1 MRRTYFSIFCGL
13 FAIILQS
20 LLVSC
25 DEHEPT
31 DHQLHVGYVLCDDHS
46 CMDTQTYFSQ
56 STKKAVGVIF
66 AEATDEHPALAVM
79 LQETRGAFCDSLGLE
94 NGTSQDISAFDG
106 HTNTIAMFQSKLK
119 KTGKGGPIAET
130 MFHFHS
136 GGQSDYIPSV
146 AEQRLLVKSAAYI
159 NGIIEKLGGIP
170 IDKTDDTWYWTSTEV
185 KENPGYQAWLC
196 STTGGGIIETPKTE
210 IHKARAIVRI
220 NYPVH

>member
-79 LQETRGAFCDSLGLE
+79 LQETQGAFCDSLGLE

-119 KTGKGGPIAET
+119 KQVRAAQLQKPCFIFTAEGKVTIYLAW
-130 MFHFHS
+130 
-136 GGQSDYIPSV
+136 QNN
-146 AEQRLLVKSAAYI
+146 AY
-159 NGIIEKLGGIP
+159 
-170 IDKTDDTWYWTSTEV
+170 W
-185 KENPGYQAWLC
+185 
-196 STTGGGIIETPKTE
+196 
-210 IHKARAIVRI
+210 
-220 NYPVH
+220 

>member
-46 CMDTQTYFSQ
+46 CMDTQAYFSQ

-79 LQETRGAFCDSLGLE
+79 LQETRGLFVTLWDWRMVQVRIFPLSMAIPIPLPC
-94 NGTSQDISAFDG
+94 
-106 HTNTIAMFQSKLK
+106 SKASLK
-119 KTGKGGPIAET
+119 KQVRAAQLQKPCFIFTAEGKVTIYLAW
-130 MFHFHS
+130 
-136 GGQSDYIPSV
+136 QNN
-146 AEQRLLVKSAAYI
+146 AY
-159 NGIIEKLGGIP
+159 
-170 IDKTDDTWYWTSTEV
+170 W
-185 KENPGYQAWLC
+185 
-196 STTGGGIIETPKTE
+196 
-210 IHKARAIVRI
+210 
-220 NYPVH
+220 

>member
-79 LQETRGAFCDSLGLE
+79 LQETRGLFVTLWDWRMAQVRIFPLSMA
-94 NGTSQDISAFDG
+94 I
-106 HTNTIAMFQSKLK
+106 
-119 KTGKGGPIAET
+119 P
-130 MFHFHS
+130 
-136 GGQSDYIPSV
+136 IPS
-146 AEQRLLVKSAAYI
+146 
-159 NGIIEKLGGIP
+159 P
-170 IDKTDDTWYWTSTEV
+170 
-185 KENPGYQAWLC
+185 C
-196 STTGGGIIETPKTE
+196 S
-210 IHKARAIVRI
+210 KAS
-220 NYPVH
+220 

>member
-1 MRRTYFSIFCGL
+1 
-13 FAIILQS
+13 
-20 LLVSC
+20 
-25 DEHEPT
+25 
-31 DHQLHVGYVLCDDHS
+31 
-46 CMDTQTYFSQ
+46 MDTQTYFSQ

-119 KTGKGGPIAET
+119 KTGKGCPIAET

-170 IDKTDDTWYWTSTEV
+170 IDNLYRGQGESRLSGMVMLHYRWRYYRDTKDRDS
-185 KENPGYQAWLC
+185 
-196 STTGGGIIETPKTE
+196 
-210 IHKARAIVRI
+210 
-220 NYPVH
+220 

>member
-46 CMDTQTYFSQ
+46 SMDAQTFFNQ
-56 STKKAVGVIF
+56 SAKKAVGVIF
-66 AEATDEHPALAVM
+66 AEATDEHPALAVI
-79 LQETRGAFCDSLGLE
+79 LKETQGVFCDSLGLE
-94 NGTSQDISAFDG
+94 NGTSKDISAYDG
-106 HTNTIAMFQSKLK
+106 LTNTISMFQSKVK
-119 KTGKGGPIAET
+119 DTGKGCPIADT
-130 MFHFHS
+130 MFHFHQ

-146 AEQRLLVKSAAYI
+146 AEQRLLVKSAGYI
-159 NGIIEKLGGIP
+159 NGIIEKLGGTP
-170 IDKTDDTWYWTSTEV
+170 IDIQGDTWYWTSTEV

-196 STTGGGIIETPKTE
+196 SSAGGGIIETPKDE
-210 IHKARAIVRI
+210 AHKARAIVRL
-220 NYPVH
+220 NYPDN